1 MLRLLIP
8 TLLSVS
14 IVAAMSIQAYA
25 GSCGAEVNRVFE
37 LKQYYDSVPSSNR
50 AEKRNA
56 AQTLEEQQARAVE
69 CAHNETNNS
78 EPDPFITKMRNNY
91 KVN

>member
-1 MLRLLIP
+1 MKLCIRA
-8 TLLSVS
+8 LLSVP
-14 IVAAMSIQAYA
+14 IVAAVSVQAYA
-25 GSCGAEVNRVFE
+25 GTCGAEVNRVFQ

-56 AQTLEEQQARAVE
+56 ARALEEQQARAVE

-78 EPDPFITKMRNNY
+78 APDPYVTKLRNDITIN
-91 KVN
+91 